1 MMRRRDNAA
10 AQRSQER
17 RTREDAAP
25 RLAREVPNVASLDL
39 VIAERASDVGAETVY
54 TRRVVI
60 AAAPALFEVPCG
72 DPSCEGG
79 GHDLTLAIMRALRN
93 GEVSFTGEDAC
104 HGSVRTSSCT
114 RVLRYTGDATYRA
127 KSDAASA

>member
-1 MMRRRDNAA
+1 MRRRDNAA

-25 RLAREVPNVASLDL
+25 RLALEVPNVASLDL
-39 VIAERASDVGAETVY
+39 VIAERASDIGAETVY

-60 AAAPALFEVPCG
+60 AQAPALFEIPCG

-79 GHDLTLAIMRALRN
+79 GHDLTMAVMRALRA
-93 GEVSFTGEDAC
+93 GQPTFTGEDPC
-104 HGSVRTSSCT
+104 RGSVRTSSCT
-114 RVLRYTGDATYRA
+114 RVVRYSGDVTYRA
-127 KSDAASA
+127 S

>member
-17 RTREDAAP
+17 RSREDSAP
-25 RLAREVPNVASLDL
+25 RLAREVPNVISLDL
-39 VIAERASDVGAETVY
+39 VIAERASDIGAETVY
-54 TRRVVI
+54 TRKVVI

-79 GHDLTLAIMRALRN
+79 GHDLTQAVFPSRQPGSSRN
-93 GEVSFTGEDAC
+93 LS
-104 HGSVRTSSCT
+104 R
-114 RVLRYTGDATYRA
+114 LL
-127 KSDAASA
+127 